1 MVIDYSVTGPW
12 VKGISLPESED
23 EFIFAFYMPTTT
35 KILKNDLPAPEFA
48 GMNLGEYLRACE
60 ASDHMGWD
68 DPAKMQIVTRIQKNT
83 VTQIENKIE
92 MCIRDSWWT
101 VPGHHVVVPVQITDG
116 HQRKRWAAIRLRGP
130 IYLLAFIREGVEVG
144 DGGFWFEMCIR
155 DRWNI
160 RCCGSLSY

>member
-1 MVIDYSVTGPW
+1 MYARDPGMVIDYSVTGPW

-83 VTQIENKIE
+83 VTQIENKIVKIMSRNLKQLPVNLLQHLE
-92 MCIRDSWWT
+92 GRFCLASGT
-101 VPGHHVVVPVQITDG
+101 VRRKMAPVE
-116 HQRKRWAAIRLRGP
+116 A
-130 IYLLAFIREGVEVG
+130 EVG
-144 DGGFWFEMCIR
+144 AVLVISK
-155 DRWNI
+155 I
-160 RCCGSLSY
+160 LSLKSFPH

>member
-1 MVIDYSVTGPW
+1 MYARDPGMVIDYSVTGPW

-83 VTQIENKIE
+83 VTQIENKIVKNNE
-92 MCIRDSWWT
+92 PKFEATAS
-101 VPGHHVVVPVQITDG
+101 
-116 HQRKRWAAIRLRGP
+116 KLAATLGRS
-130 IYLLAFIREGVEVG
+130 LLPRVGYGKKKNGSVEAEVG
-144 DGGFWFEMCIR
+144 AVLVISK
-155 DRWNI
+155 I
-160 RCCGSLSY
+160 LSLKSFPH